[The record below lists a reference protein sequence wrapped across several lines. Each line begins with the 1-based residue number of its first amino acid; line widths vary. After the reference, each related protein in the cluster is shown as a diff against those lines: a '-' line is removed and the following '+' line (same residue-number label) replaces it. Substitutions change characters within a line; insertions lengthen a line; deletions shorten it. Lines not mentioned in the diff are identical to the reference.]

1 MKEFQSEQ
9 LNELGLALAKAQGEM
24 LIAGKDHKNPFF
36 KSNYADFATLV
47 RASRPALTKHGLSVI
62 QRVFTNDANIEMLH
76 TMLLHSS
83 GQYIES
89 RVKIAPV
96 KQDAQSLGSCVTYLK
111 RYCYAAIVGITA
123 ADEDDDGEAASGHGK
138 DVVKHQSPAP
148 KHWNEPISL
157 DQLTELEYA
166 LKDHPEICEQV
177 LTGLKIQS
185 LADMPKSKYR
195 SSLDRIQE
203 IKNEIKPKK

>member
-1 MKEFQSEQ
+1 MNEFQSDQ

-36 KSNYADFATLV
+36 KSNYADFATIV
-47 RASRPALTKHGLSVI
+47 RASRPSLTKYGLSVI
-62 QRVFTNDANIEMLH
+62 QRVFTNENGIEMLH

-89 RVKIAPV
+89 RVRIAPV
-96 KQDAQSLGSCVTYLK
+96 KQDAQSLGSCITYLK
-111 RYCYAAIVGITA
+111 RYCYAAMVGVTA
-123 ADEDDDGEAASGHGK
+123 ADEDDDGEAASSHGK
-138 DVVKHQSPAP
+138 DVSSKQYPAP
-148 KHWNEPISL
+148 KQNNEPISL
-157 DQLTELEYA
+157 DQLSELEYA
-166 LKDHPEICEQV
+166 LKDHPDICEQV

-203 IKNEIKPKK
+203 IKSKK

>member
-36 KSNYADFATLV
+36 KSNYADFATIV
-47 RASRPALTKHGLSVI
+47 RASRPSLTKHGLSVV
-62 QRVFTNDANIEMLH
+62 QRVFTTEQGIEMLH
-76 TMLLHSS
+76 TMLLHAS

-89 RVKIAPV
+89 RVRIAPV
-96 KQDAQSLGSCVTYLK
+96 KQDAQSLGSCITYLK
-111 RYCYAAIVGITA
+111 RYCYAAIVGVTA
-123 ADEDDDGEAASGHGK
+123 ADEDDDGEAASSHGK
-138 DVVKHQSPAP
+138 DVVRPAPAP
-148 KHWNEPISL
+148 KHFNEPISL

-166 LKDHPEICEQV
+166 LKDHPDICEQV

-203 IKNEIKPKK
+203 IKSKK